1 MIVCNEVCLKGFTHW
16 VLMGFRLDSNFDGVL
31 ILIFCYGFLFFGF
44 GWLDFGIPIGFGLDS
59 DGLVWV
65 GMVGMVVVWWWRGG
79 DCSRSCLVV
88 VGHCGGFVWLSLV
101 TMAGLFGRCWS

>member
-44 GWLDFGIPIGFGLDS
+44 GWLEFGIPIGFGLDS
-59 DGLVWV
+59 YWLVWV
-65 GMVGMVVVWWWRGG
+65 GMVGMVVVWCWRGG
-79 DCSRSCLVV
+79 DCSRLCLVV
-88 VGHCGGFVWLSLV
+88 VGHCGGFV
-101 TMAGLFGRCWS
+101 